1 MLMSVVRTF
10 VLYTV
15 VILCMG
21 LMGKRQVGDLQPSEL
36 VVTMMIAELASIP
49 MQDLDRP
56 VINGVIAIFVLT
68 FIEIVL
74 SVITLK
80 SPFFR
85 KILEGK
91 SAIIIKDGVIDQK
104 MMKKLRVTIDDL
116 LEGIRQEGVFSID
129 TVEFAIMETNGKL
142 TVQKK
147 AKEEPVTP
155 KDLELDVDKKSLP
168 TVIISDG
175 KLIESVFDEFSVVK
189 RKDAMEKLKKKHLE
203 IKDVFLMTVNENK
216 EFVIVRKEK

>member
-10 VLYTV
+10 VLYAV
-15 VILCMG
+15 VILCIR

-56 VINGVIAIFVLT
+56 VINGVIAILVLT

-74 SVITLK
+74 SVVTLK
-80 SPFFR
+80 SPFLR

-104 MMKKLRVTIDDL
+104 MMKKLRITVDDL

-129 TVEFAIMETNGKL
+129 TVDFAIMETNGKL

-168 TVIISDG
+168 TVVISDG

>member
-10 VLYTV
+10 VLYAV
-15 VILCMG
+15 VILCMR

-129 TVEFAIMETNGKL
+129 TVEFAIRETNGKL

-189 RKDAMEKLKKKHLE
+189 RKYAMEKKKKKHLE

>member
-1 MLMSVVRTF
+1 
-10 VLYTV
+10 
-15 VILCMG
+15 
-21 LMGKRQVGDLQPSEL
+21 
-36 VVTMMIAELASIP
+36 
-49 MQDLDRP
+49 
-56 VINGVIAIFVLT
+56 
-68 FIEIVL
+68 
-74 SVITLK
+74 
-80 SPFFR
+80 
-85 KILEGK
+85 
-91 SAIIIKDGVIDQK
+91 
-104 MMKKLRVTIDDL
+104 MMKKLRITVDDL

-129 TVEFAIMETNGKL
+129 TVDFAIMETNGKL

-168 TVIISDG
+168 TVVISDG

-189 RKDAMEKLKKKHLE
+189 RKDAMEQLKKKHLE

>member
-10 VLYTV
+10 VLYAV
-15 VILCMG
+15 VILCMR

>member
-15 VILCMG
+15 VILCMR

>member
-10 VLYTV
+10 VLYAII
-15 VILCMG
+15 ILCMR

-36 VVTMMIAELASIP
+36 VITMMFAELASIP

-56 VINGVIAIFVLT
+56 VLNGVIAILVLT

-91 SAIIIKDGVIDQK
+91 SAIIIKNGVIDQK
-104 MMKKLRVTIDDL
+104 MMKKLRITIDDL

-129 TVEFAIMETNGKL
+129 TVDFAIMETNGKL

-155 KDLELDVDKKSLP
+155 KDLDLDVGKKSLP
-168 TVIISDG
+168 TVVISDG

-189 RKDAMEKLKKKHLE
+189 RKDALKSLEKKHLD

>member
-15 VILCMG
+15 VILCMR

-155 KDLELDVDKKSLP
+155 KDLEIDVDKKSLP

>member
-10 VLYTV
+10 VLYAV
-15 VILCMG
+15 VILCIR

-56 VINGVIAIFVLT
+56 VINGVIAILVLT

-80 SPFFR
+80 SPFLR

-104 MMKKLRVTIDDL
+104 MMKKLRITVDDL

-129 TVEFAIMETNGKL
+129 TVDFAIMETNGKL

-168 TVIISDG
+168 TVVISDG

>member
-10 VLYTV
+10 VLYAV
-15 VILCMG
+15 VILCMR

-168 TVIISDG
+168 TVVISDG

>member
-10 VLYTV
+10 VLYAV
-15 VILCMG
+15 VILCMR

-129 TVEFAIMETNGKL
+129 TVDFAIMETNGKL

>member
-10 VLYTV
+10 VLYAV
-15 VILCMG
+15 VILCMR

-155 KDLELDVDKKSLP
+155 KDLEIDVDKKSLP